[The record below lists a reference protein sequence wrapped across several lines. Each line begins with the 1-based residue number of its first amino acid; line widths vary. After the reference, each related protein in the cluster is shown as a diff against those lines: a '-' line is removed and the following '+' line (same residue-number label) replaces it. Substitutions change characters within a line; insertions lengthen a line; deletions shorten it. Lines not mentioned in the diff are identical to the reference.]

1 MYSNSQLRVLLLAIW
16 NSKKDIALLL
26 SVIVISCLVCGPM
39 IYFLEIG
46 GGFLS
51 PNKETNLIDIPTGK
65 TSHSYSGL
73 FFLLSITWY
82 LFKEYCITVSHYVS
96 LSLGI
101 TIAVLMQT
109 ITSKK
114 NQYSER
120 V

>member
-65 TSHSYSGL
+65 TSHLYSSL
-73 FFLLSITWY
+73 FFRLSIIC
-82 LFKEYCITVSHYVS
+82 LRNIVS
-96 LSLGI
+96 LNHNIVSLYLGTYNYCSVDANNYI
-101 TIAVLMQT
+101 RTEIN
-109 ITSKK
+109 IPK
-114 NQYSER
+114 E
-120 V
+120 